1 MSSNSQLSVQR
12 EILAPESSG
21 THNQR
26 ASPLVNDFFS
36 SINFVNPVSITQAG
50 RYDRIENIP
59 SPIKSWHRASKGA
72 TERFS
77 GCLSE
82 MFPEL
87 KNLSD
92 KGLKGIEK
100 KRHDL

>member
-1 MSSNSQLSVQR
+1 MSTNSQVSVQR
-12 EILAPESSG
+12 ENLTSKPSY
-21 THNQR
+21 THSQQ
-26 ASPLVNDFFS
+26 PTPIVNDFFS
-36 SINFVNPVSITQAG
+36 SMNFLNPISVTQAG
-50 RYDRIENIP
+50 RYDTVETVPN
-59 SPIKSWHRASKGA
+59 PIKSWHKASKGA

-87 KNLSD
+87 KDFRSIPLISLS
-92 KGLKGIEK
+92 L

>member
-1 MSSNSQLSVQR
+1 MSTNSQVSVQR
-12 EILAPESSG
+12 ENLTSKPSY
-21 THNQR
+21 THRQQ
-26 ASPLVNDFFS
+26 PTPIVNDFFS
-36 SINFVNPVSITQAG
+36 SMNFLNPISVTQAG
-50 RYDRIENIP
+50 RYDRVETVPN
-59 SPIKSWHRASKGA
+59 PIKSWHKASKGA

-87 KNLSD
+87 KDLSESEI
-92 KGLKGIEK
+92 KRIER